1 VLSQMALTFFP
12 DRAAAVQ
19 EMTRFTTPG
28 GTVALLVPGAHEH
41 QQAFARFADLA
52 ARHVGDEARS
62 LLSTYFLCG
71 NLDQL
76 ASLAESSR
84 LQVTTART
92 EVGTYRAPSVDAFV
106 TTEVE
111 STPLVQRI
119 SPDVY
124 ARIRNRRPPRPRA
137 VHHHRRPS
145 RGPIR
150 EQPRRRAPQLSRMQE
165 TRACGRGDSS
175 ASTLWMHTSTLTVND
190 PVQASKRSFVGCW
203 TPCPSPDGRGE
214 RCCAGAAARRRGVEH
229 SRGAVCEECPSGRRA
244 ASTGPG
250 RATAAPGRRR
260 PRRRELKN

>member
-19 EMTRFTTPG
+19 EMTRVTTPG

-52 ARHVGDEARS
+52 VRHAGDEARS

-76 ASLAESSR
+76 ASLVESSG
-84 LQVTTART
+84 LQVTLART

-124 ARIRNRRPPRPRA
+124 ARIRTGA
-137 VHHHRRPS
+137 HHVL
-145 RGPIR
+145 
-150 EQPRRRAPQLSRMQE
+150 APFI
-165 TRACGRGDSS
+165 TA
-175 ASTLWMHTSTLTVND
+175 
-190 PVQASKRSFVGCW
+190 
-203 TPCPSPDGRGE
+203 DGR
-214 RCCAGAAARRRGVEH
+214 VE
-229 SRGAVCEECPSGRRA
+229 
-244 ASTGPG
+244 
-250 RATAAPGRRR
+250 APFESNLVVAHRS
-260 PRRRELKN
+260 